1 MYTQTQY
8 SAQVCVVGTGGPSNW
23 SEVAT
28 VTVV

>member
-1 MYTQTQY
+1 MHTQY
-8 SAQVCVVGTGGPSNW
+8 SGQVCVVGTAGPSNW